1 MEFLYKLYSNDYFGI
16 GLFIVITILA
26 FSFLVIL
33 FFGKKDEK
41 ARKEELNNNVDTINN
56 SNNDQTVQPMEQQNL
71 QESLSSMTLASN
83 PAPMPVEEPINQP
96 IPNENSGFFANTN
109 VSSEQPKENNEV
121 QFAQQ
126 PIEPNIDPFNSTPI
140 LTEPVSPNLEQPK
153 VAEPMF
159 AMPAENVEP
168 SPKVEEEIPQLNQ
181 SFFDQPSESLNSES
195 SNSGLSVFD
204 QSPII
209 EPINQNSPV
218 SPIIE
223 EQKEDNIFSS
233 VNLEDTNKKINNS
246 QFSSVYVNNTVD
258 APTNIISNN
267 PTPDNTSSTVV
278 PKPLKPEFDLP
289 KPFDLPKLNKDSNT
303 SNDSII
309 KASNTV
315 KTNENLTNIFGNL
328 EEDSYNIN
336 E

>member
-41 ARKEELNNNVDTINN
+41 ARKEELNNNVGTINN
-56 SNNDQTVQPMEQQNL
+56 SNNQINQPMEQQNL

-83 PAPMPVEEPINQP
+83 PTPNPVEEPINQP
-96 IPNENSGFFANTN
+96 IPNGNPGFFANTN

-126 PIEPNIDPFNSTPI
+126 PVEPNIDPFNSAPI
-140 LTEPVSPNLEQPK
+140 LTESVSPSLEESK
-153 VAEPMF
+153 AAEPMF
-159 AMPAENVEP
+159 AMPEENVKT
-168 SPKVEEEIPQLNQ
+168 SPMVEEEIPALNQ
-181 SFFDQPSESLNSES
+181 SFFDQSPESTNSE
-195 SNSGLSVFD
+195 LPIFD
-204 QSPII
+204 QSPIV
-209 EPINQNSPV
+209 EPTNQN

-223 EQKEDNIFSS
+223 EKREENIFSPS
-233 VNLEDTNKKINNS
+233 NLEDTNKKMGNP